1 MEFHYRY
8 LGRSQANTGAKDTE
22 LAFVP
27 DSLRDPAF
35 FVADLGKHLP
45 FREAISAL
53 HSVVVSDLRLQPKD
67 RTEYMAWRETEE
79 QTMLAEFM
87 GRKQEI
93 EGKIKPL
100 SAELTNINSK
110 AQTLLAPYYKA
121 EQKYFKYLYKHD
133 FNAWMVLDPVITVH
147 PDQVFFECF
156 SEDESSYGRLSCSH
170 NVFKN
175 ISECAYGTTNID
187 YSEGL
192 YQEFQKIRDYRN
204 TQLKIDPSGF
214 QVETE
219 QSDQFIEQKIDLPE
233 SWVRGFLQVNSALT
247 LPMTQFD
254 LHPMDVHNL
263 CFLLRR
269 RKERIGPRSLRFL
282 LKPGQPIEILLEPW
296 NQILKCPRSI
306 YQGNDEQEVRIWGRR
321 RLFILERLI
330 PVAKRFTVRLLG
342 TGLPSFWVA
351 DMGDMHFTLG
361 LSGWTAND
369 WSKAG
374 NFDLMAPR
382 GEVDS
387 DTAERVIAELHKH
400 WQASSAALATAL
412 GLDETMVKTALAAYA
427 QHGRVLYDTEAE
439 VYRLRELSRE
449 PLPIDQLRFANPR
462 EALAANFVQAGLV
475 EVQPIEARDKH
486 TKISGTVTD
495 NAHARHTEI
504 LIDGDQRLFDGHC
517 TCDYYIHHKMYK
529 GPCEHMLALRKA
541 AGQAG

>member
-8 LGRSQANTGAKDTE
+8 LGYSQANTGAKNTE
-22 LAFVP
+22 LSFVP

-53 HSVVVSDLRLQPKD
+53 HSVVVSDQRIQPKD
-67 RTEYMAWRETEE
+67 RTEYMAWRAAEE

-87 GRKQEI
+87 GRKLEV
-93 EGKIKPL
+93 EGKINPL
-100 SAELTNINSK
+100 REELSDINAK
-110 AQTLLAPYYKA
+110 AQSLLSPYYKA
-121 EQKYFKYLYKHD
+121 EKKYFNYLYKND
-133 FNAWMVLDPVITVH
+133 FNAWLVLDPVITVH

-156 SEDESSYGRLSCSH
+156 SQDESSYGRLSCSH
-170 NVFKN
+170 NVFRN
-175 ISECAYGTTNID
+175 ISECAFGTTNID

-192 YQEFQKIRDYRN
+192 YQEFQKIRDYRT

-214 QVETE
+214 KVETE
-219 QSDQFIEQKIDLPE
+219 QSDEFIEQKIDLPD

-247 LPMTQFD
+247 LPMAEFD

-269 RKERIGPRSLRFL
+269 RKEKVGPRSLRFL

-296 NQILKCPRSI
+296 NQVLKCPRSI

-321 RLFILERLI
+321 RLFTLERLI
-330 PVAKRFTVRLLG
+330 PIAKRFTVRLLG

-351 DMGDMHFTLG
+351 DMGDMQFTLG

-382 GEVDS
+382 GEVDG

-400 WQASSAALATAL
+400 WQASSAALAISLA
-412 GLDETMVKTALAAYA
+412 LDETVVKTALAVYA

-449 PLPIDQLRFANPR
+449 PLPMDKLRFENPR
-462 EALAANFVQAGLV
+462 EALADNFVKAGLV
-475 EVQPIEARDKH
+475 EVAPIETHDKH

-495 NAHARHTEI
+495 NAHARKTEI
-504 LIDGDQRLFDGHC
+504 LIDSDQRLFNGHC
-517 TCDYYIHHKMYK
+517 SCDYYIHNKMYK

-541 AGQAG
+541 SQVG